1 MNKINFNSAEKKQLT
16 ERQEQILGFIQ
27 DFIQESGYPPTLR
40 EIAKEFELS
49 STFGV
54 KRHLEAL
61 EKKGYL
67 SVESNTSRGIC
78 LTKNPGE
85 STIQVNSSVI
95 SVPIIGRVAAGSPIL
110 AIENIEGSLI
120 LDPAMVKN
128 SKDAFALK
136 VRGDSMI
143 NEGIFDGDIVIVS
156 PSEKGINGDIVV
168 ALLEDEATVKKLE
181 IIKNKVRLIPANEKY
196 QPIEVTNL
204 NDFSVAGKVKSVV
217 RIFN

>member
-16 ERQEQILGFIQ
+16 ERQLQILGFIQ

-40 EIAKEFELS
+40 EIAKEFEIS

-67 SVESNTSRGIC
+67 SVESNASRGIC
-78 LTKNPGE
+78 LTKSPGE
-85 STIQVNSSVI
+85 STVQVNSSVI

-120 LDPAMVKN
+120 LDPVMVKN

-143 NEGIFDGDIVIVS
+143 DEGIFDGDIVIVS

-181 IIKNKVRLIPANEKY
+181 IVKNKIRLIPANDKY
-196 QPIEVTNL
+196 QPIEVTNIS
-204 NDFSVAGKVKSVV
+204 DFSVAGKVKSVV

>member
-27 DFIQESGYPPTLR
+27 NFIQETGYPPTLR

-61 EKKGYL
+61 EKKGHL
-67 SVESNTSRGIC
+67 SVESNASRGIC
-78 LTKNPGE
+78 LTKN
-85 STIQVNSSVI
+85 SDNSAIQVNSSVI
-95 SVPIIGRVAAGSPIL
+95 SVPIVGRVAAGSPIL
-110 AIENIEGSLI
+110 AIENIEGSLV
-120 LDPAMVKN
+120 LDPVMVKN

-136 VRGDSMI
+136 VNGDSMI

-181 IIKNKVRLIPANEKY
+181 IVKNKIRLIPANEKY
-196 QPIEVTNL
+196 QPIEINNL
-204 NDFSVAGKVKSVV
+204 SDFSIAGKVKSVV